1 MLSTESHQWL
11 VDKGYPDWWERDM
24 LDTENCDWATDPYN
38 CCRTHDGC
46 CRPQAASPDNISPNC
61 PTRLNI
67 ISAEITRHHNDAEI
81 GEVKTNPAIEPH
93 KNHKRPQG
101 TLETTMDLK
110 VASRW
115 LGTTKK
121 LGLQENHT
129 VPQGAAGEC
138 KKQSCC
144 VWLLQLNKLQ
154 HESALT
160 LSAFEKRLRAGLVK
174 HTMRINPVIE
184 QNKNIKWSESPWNQS
199 STNR

>member
-1 MLSTESHQWL
+1 
-11 VDKGYPDWWERDM
+11 
-24 LDTENCDWATDPYN
+24 
-38 CCRTHDGC
+38 
-46 CRPQAASPDNISPNC
+46 
-61 PTRLNI
+61 
-67 ISAEITRHHNDAEI
+67 
-81 GEVKTNPAIEPH
+81 
-93 KNHKRPQG
+93 
-101 TLETTMDLK
+101 MDLK